1 MPKITP
7 NPTSSS
13 ETTSTMRVPIL
24 IEDGSNWVLY
34 KAQFLAYAYLKGL
47 RRYLEGT
54 EALPVPTTAPGVDP
68 DADERYETAMDKW
81 TANHATVKTLLF
93 QMLPESLKL
102 EITTLTHAADM
113 WRAVTLRYDNQG
125 NFVQMQRLKCDE
137 GADPRPVLAQLAKL
151 RSEYA
156 TASGMLS
163 DEQYRVLILALLP
176 TSYRPAIRA
185 ILASARAAGMTLTST
200 AILTAINNIACDEH
214 ALDGEQSGTN
224 VSALAVRSIKCFN
237 CNKEGHTKAE
247 CWSKGS
253 GKEGQGPKRRGK
265 KKKGGDKGKGKEETK
280 DSTTSGESAKAAA
293 AVAVAPVVDET
304 VPQTLTSAT
313 FWEESACLVSMD
325 FAKVSTSAVPLT
337 RYSRLIDSGA
347 SRHFDPNRDNFTTF
361 RPISPIPINSA
372 DGRVFYAT
380 GEGDVRVAIRH
391 SRHNINFTLRNVLYA
406 PSMPVALTSISQL
419 IESGFQVHFERDGCH
434 VTMPNGTALPVIPE
448 RSSLYPLP
456 GVQPSSEA
464 RAAEAAA
471 TAMSQ
476 LEFHWRMGHA
486 YPPILQK
493 MVSEGVVTGVELNA
507 AEVNFCEAKQT
518 REPFPKER
526 SSPRAEKYGERVH
539 TDVWGKA
546 QVCTWDGKEYFV
558 SFLDDATDEA
568 LVSLIW
574 YRAYE
579 AWAKAYRS
587 VNEIKTVQSDRGGE
601 YTSCEFVEHLEK
613 HGTTRR
619 LMLPKFLWGEAIL
632 HSAWLRN
639 RTTSKN
645 TPGTT
650 PHELATGEKPDLSNL
665 LRFSARCWVLQ
676 QNTGKLDPKS
686 KPGRWVKYSL
696 ESKGHKIFWPEHR
709 TVSIE
714 RDVRFEPSEDV
725 AVTVRVQ
732 SEGEQSPP
740 GSVLNAPASSSNSS
754 NPYTPSASPS
764 PSLPAPPPVINAVPP
779 TSPTKPIAGRPPLE
793 PAVAGPQGASEVEP
807 PELASEVE
815 PPGLASEV
823 EPPELAS
830 EVEPPESAL
839 PESCPKRNRKPSAW
853 VHNLQAGVGTTGGRG
868 AQRVPKSI
876 LGEDA
881 QLAAEFWEE
890 LGSEG
895 ESECEEE
902 ADTAYTF
909 ESAPLFALAAMGSD
923 DEPTY
928 REAMAGPEKEQWK
941 AAMEEELSRI
951 KAMGTYELV
960 ERLPNVK
967 VVGTVWA
974 LRKKRDENNKVVK
987 YKARLCAQGFSQ
999 VYGIDYTLTAS
1010 PTARASSIRLIL
1022 ALAATHDWEVHQI
1035 DFKNAYLNGKLDET
1049 IYMRQPP
1056 GFEVPGKERL
1066 VWRLLK
1072 ALYGLKQAG
1081 LLWYCVICALIDE
1094 IGLTR
1099 SKYNPRVFYLFAPGI
1114 AIIIAIHVD
1123 DCVLVTNSK
1132 QLMVALK
1139 KQLEQRYEIVDL
1151 CEVRWL
1157 LGYEI

>member
-1 MPKITP
+1 MG
-7 NPTSSS
+7 
-13 ETTSTMRVPIL
+13 E
-24 IEDGSNWVLY
+24 ED
-34 KAQFLAYAYLKGL
+34 
-47 RRYLEGT
+47 E
-54 EALPVPTTAPGVDP
+54 
-68 DADERYETAMDKW
+68 
-81 TANHATVKTLLF
+81 
-93 QMLPESLKL
+93 
-102 EITTLTHAADM
+102 
-113 WRAVTLRYDNQG
+113 
-125 NFVQMQRLKCDE
+125 
-137 GADPRPVLAQLAKL
+137 
-151 RSEYA
+151 
-156 TASGMLS
+156 
-163 DEQYRVLILALLP
+163 
-176 TSYRPAIRA
+176 
-185 ILASARAAGMTLTST
+185 
-200 AILTAINNIACDEH
+200 
-214 ALDGEQSGTN
+214 EQSKSKRPSQWT
-224 VSALAVRSIKCFN
+224 LEHQRSFA
-237 CNKEGHTKAE
+237 GL
-247 CWSKGS
+247 
-253 GKEGQGPKRRGK
+253 KR
-265 KKKGGDKGKGKEETK
+265 
-280 DSTTSGESAKAAA
+280 
-293 AVAVAPVVDET
+293 
-304 VPQTLTSAT
+304 
-313 FWEESACLVSMD
+313 
-325 FAKVSTSAVPLT
+325 
-337 RYSRLIDSGA
+337 
-347 SRHFDPNRDNFTTF
+347 
-361 RPISPIPINSA
+361 
-372 DGRVFYAT
+372 
-380 GEGDVRVAIRH
+380 
-391 SRHNINFTLRNVLYA
+391 
-406 PSMPVALTSISQL
+406 
-419 IESGFQVHFERDGCH
+419 
-434 VTMPNGTALPVIPE
+434 
-448 RSSLYPLP
+448 
-456 GVQPSSEA
+456 
-464 RAAEAAA
+464 
-471 TAMSQ
+471 
-476 LEFHWRMGHA
+476 
-486 YPPILQK
+486 
-493 MVSEGVVTGVELNA
+493 
-507 AEVNFCEAKQT
+507 
-518 REPFPKER
+518 
-526 SSPRAEKYGERVH
+526 
-539 TDVWGKA
+539 
-546 QVCTWDGKEYFV
+546 
-558 SFLDDATDEA
+558 
-568 LVSLIW
+568 
-574 YRAYE
+574 
-579 AWAKAYRS
+579 
-587 VNEIKTVQSDRGGE
+587 QSE
-601 YTSCEFVEHLEK
+601 YTSREFVEHLEK

-619 LMLPKFLWGEAIL
+619 LTVHDSPQQNGKAERLNRTLAEHARALLFDAQLPKFLWGEAIL

-665 LRFSARCWVLQ
+665 PRFGARCWVLQ
-676 QNTGKLDPKS
+676 QNTGKLGSKS
-686 KPGRWVKYSL
+686 KPGRWVGYSL
-696 ESKGHKIFWPEHR
+696 ESKGHKIFWPERR

-725 AVTVRVQ
+725 AVSVRVQ

-754 NPYTPSASPS
+754 NPSTPSASPS

-779 TSPTKPIAGRPPLE
+779 TSPTKPIAGRPLLE

-807 PELASEVE
+807 PESA
-815 PPGLASEV
+815 
-823 EPPELAS
+823 
-830 EVEPPESAL
+830 PPESR
-839 PESCPKRNRKPSAW
+839 PKRNRKPSAW
-853 VHNLQAGVGTTGGRG
+853 VRDLQAGVGTTGGRG

-928 REAMAGPEKEQWK
+928 CEAMAGPEKEQWK

-960 ERLPNVK
+960 ERPPNVN
-967 VVGTVWA
+967 VVGAVWA

-1066 VWRLLK
+1066 IWRLLK

-1081 LLWYCVICALIDE
+1081 LLWYRVICALMDE

-1099 SKYNPRVFYLFAPGI
+1099 SEYDPGVFYLFAPGI

-1151 CEVRWL
+1151 GEVRWL
-1157 LGYEI
+1157 LGYEIRRDRSKRTISLSQGAYIDTMLARFRMTDAHPVSVPLDPHTNLFNYTLDDDERAEMRNRPYAQLIGSLMYAAITTRPDISFATSTLARFMADPATIHWEAAKRVLRYLKGTRNYVLMFGSTSDGLVGYTDADWGSQAHRHSISGYAFLYAGGAITWRSHKQPIIALSTTEAEYIAASDASREALWLRRLLSELTTPVRDPTVLYCDNESALKLIRNVDVFHPRTKHIDIRYHFIRSHVADRTLALEYCPTNEMVADIFTKPLARPRLAMLAALLGLRLA